1 MNNHPAE
8 NEAVGAV
15 AIQAGT
21 GAPAA
26 SQLITLDPAKYVAE
40 VFKPFND
47 KLAALKAEA
56 DAITPDASTTA
67 GMDVCIKYRAA
78 FRDDVRIAGEKARAD
93 RKAPILQ
100 IGKLL
105 DTKYRDLL
113 EAVAPYEAK
122 FHNAIEAEKQRK
134 EELKAAEKAREEQ
147 IRLRL
152 VAIRELPLGAIGKAS
167 ANIDAMIAALDADEP
182 GEDFGVMLD
191 AAKEAHAESMAK
203 LVTARDAAVAAEEEA
218 ARIAADRAELQ
229 KMRDEAA
236 ERKRL
241 ADIEAERIAAAQKA
255 EADRLAAL
263 AAEQQAAAL
272 REREAAA
279 ARLKAEAD
287 AQAEKNRLA
296 QAEIDRQLAEI
307 AATKAAAEAAQRRAD
322 AERQAAEAKAAAE
335 RQAAADQAERNR
347 VAAETKA
354 QMEQQAAT
362 LADQRASQAAADR
375 AAQVAQPTRES
386 ALAAANQSLAQE
398 KAAALADQGQLTDL
412 ANAQADTAV
421 ADDLFSTGA
430 AASAGGT
437 STPPALRL
445 GQIGERLGITLTAD
459 FLTSLGFA
467 PAATDRAAKLYHEI
481 DFPRMCAALSR
492 HIAAVQA
499 KFSV

>member
-15 AIQAGT
+15 AIQADT
-21 GAPAA
+21 GAPAT

-47 KLAALKAEA
+47 KLEALKVEA

-122 FHNAIEAEKQRK
+122 FHNAIEAEKKRK
-134 EELKAAEKAREEQ
+134 EELKAAEAARAEQ
-147 IRLRL
+147 IRLRV
-152 VAIRELPLGAIGKAS
+152 VAIRELPLQAVGQS
-167 ANIDAMIAALDADEP
+167 AEVIVKMLAALEADEP
-182 GEDFGVMLD
+182 DDTFGAMLD
-191 AAKEAHAESMAK
+191 AAKTARTEVLAK
-203 LVTARDAAVAAEEEA
+203 LAALHVTATQTEAEA
-218 ARIAADRAELQ
+218 ARIAAERAELAQ
-229 KMRDEAA
+229 LREAAA
-236 ERKRL
+236 ERQRQ
-241 ADIEAERIAAAQKA
+241 AQAEAERVAAAQKA

-263 AAEQQAAAL
+263 AAEQEAAAL

-287 AQAEKNRLA
+287 AQAEANRVA
-296 QAEIDRQLAEI
+296 QAEIDRQRTELD
-307 AATKAAAEAAQRRAD
+307 AARAAAD
-322 AERQAAEAKAAAE
+322 AE
-335 RQAAADQAERNR
+335 RQAAADQAERDR
-347 VAAETKA
+347 VAAATKA
-354 QMEQQAAT
+354 QMEQQAA
-362 LADQRASQAAADR
+362 AVAAQRTARAEADR
-375 AAQVAQPTRES
+375 VAQQEHHTRGS
-386 ALAAANQSLAQE
+386 ALAAAHQSLAQE

-412 ANAQADTAV
+412 ANAQTGTAV
-421 ADDLFSTGA
+421 ADDLFSTGS
-430 AASAGGT
+430 AASASDAT
-437 STPPALRL
+437 TAPALRL
-445 GQIGERLGITLTAD
+445 GQIGERLGISLTAD
-459 FLTSLGFA
+459 FLSSLGFA
-467 PAATDRAAKLYHEI
+467 PVATDRAAKLYHEA

-492 HIAAVQA
+492 HIATVQA
-499 KFSV
+499 KYSV